1 MIWGEAWVL
10 GLDKGRVMT
19 EQLWDKSLYSTKHSF
34 FFSVHERGI
43 IPMIYKDVA
52 EGWREHAPVNQPL
65 RPL

>member
-1 MIWGEAWVL
+1 
-10 GLDKGRVMT
+10 MT

-34 FFSVHERGI
+34 FFFFVHETGI

-52 EGWREHAPVNQPL
+52 EGWREPVSVNQPL